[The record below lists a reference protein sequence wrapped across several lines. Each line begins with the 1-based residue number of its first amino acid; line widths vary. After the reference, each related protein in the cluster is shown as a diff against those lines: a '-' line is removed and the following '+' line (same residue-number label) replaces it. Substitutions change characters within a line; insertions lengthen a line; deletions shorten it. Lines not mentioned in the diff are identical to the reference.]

1 MPANF
6 FNDSAGNFALSHT
19 RDILSATNV
28 IMEVVM
34 REVWTDERLDDLNAR
49 VDDGFRHQGA
59 NVRELRAE
67 MNRRFDGID
76 RRFDALQRT
85 IIMSLASLIAIVGF
99 LGVIASILATGA

>member
-28 IMEVVM
+28 IMEVAM

-49 VDDGFRHQGA
+49 FDDGFRRQGA

-76 RRFDALQRT
+76 RRFDALQP